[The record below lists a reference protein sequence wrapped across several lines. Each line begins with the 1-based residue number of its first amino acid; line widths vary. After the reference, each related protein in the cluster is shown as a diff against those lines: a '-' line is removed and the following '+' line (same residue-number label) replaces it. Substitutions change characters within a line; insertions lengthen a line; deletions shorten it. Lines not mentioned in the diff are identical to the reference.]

1 MDVCVWVYVC
11 GCMCVGVCVW
21 VYVCGCM
28 CVGVCVWVCMTHM
41 CILVPQRLLLKEVN
55 KLLSYHGE
63 VMELSELN
71 DMLKECE
78 NMLNHIRTLATEVS
92 LCS

>member
-1 MDVCVWVYVC
+1 MCVCVWV
-11 GCMCVGVCVW
+11 CMRLG
-21 VYVCGCM
+21 
-28 CVGVCVWVCMTHM
+28 GVCVWVCMTHM
-41 CILVPQRLLLKEVN
+41 CVGVPQRLLLKEVN